1 MHEAVQS
8 QLFQKLGLSA
18 NTTIQRLC
26 QPGGRNLGVWLLH
39 DRTSARHL
47 VAKLV
52 AGEFNEGDQFVRL
65 ANEWPN
71 IVNDPLLAFPMCI
84 LQEKRPSGAR
94 AFDLIVMNP
103 AAGLPLADAIGT
115 LWYSGQ
121 NAKVLQIMEKTG
133 ACLGQFHARYSNRQH
148 GDFQPSNVFYDAR
161 TDAITFI
168 DLADIGR
175 TNITSNDVQHFL
187 ESIRIISAA
196 YGPQFCQLA
205 QSHFQTGY
213 SRGRQP

>member
-1 MHEAVQS
+1 MGLPVQDIRRSRQTGSATANFKRYEICLSGEYHIMHEAVQS

-121 NAKVLQIMEKTG
+121 NAKVLQI
-133 ACLGQFHARYSNRQH
+133 
-148 GDFQPSNVFYDAR
+148 
-161 TDAITFI
+161 
-168 DLADIGR
+168 
-175 TNITSNDVQHFL
+175 
-187 ESIRIISAA
+187 
-196 YGPQFCQLA
+196 
-205 QSHFQTGY
+205 
-213 SRGRQP
+213 